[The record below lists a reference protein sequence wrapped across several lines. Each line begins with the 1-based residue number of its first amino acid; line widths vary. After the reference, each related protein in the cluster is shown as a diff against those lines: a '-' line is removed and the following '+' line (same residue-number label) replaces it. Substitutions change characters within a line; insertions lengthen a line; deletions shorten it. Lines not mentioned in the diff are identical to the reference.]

1 MLLFVLSKLD
11 QIWMLNR
18 WIMIRFHLK
27 IEFSKHEFTNVQIDA
42 HTEVATHSC
51 FNNIKQKKMLTHDV

>member
-1 MLLFVLSKLD
+1 
-11 QIWMLNR
+11 
-18 WIMIRFHLK
+18 MIRFHLK

-51 FNNIKQKKMLTHDV
+51 FNNIKQKKKKKKKKMLTHDV

>member
-1 MLLFVLSKLD
+1 
-11 QIWMLNR
+11 
-18 WIMIRFHLK
+18 MIRFHLK